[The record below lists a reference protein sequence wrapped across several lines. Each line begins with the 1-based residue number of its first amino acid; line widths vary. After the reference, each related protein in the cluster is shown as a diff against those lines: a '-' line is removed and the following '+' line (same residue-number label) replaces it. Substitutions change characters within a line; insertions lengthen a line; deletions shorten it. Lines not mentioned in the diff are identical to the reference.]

1 MTFATF
7 FFRFFIDRF
16 PQYVVPI
23 NSNATLNHSTAH
35 SSLLCHFSLLLLSF
49 SLLPSVTSAWRS
61 TLVAFN
67 FWLKWQT
74 LACVCSTTFS
84 QRFYRKIHICE
95 RPSALSLSM
104 YPMWKVRLSFFMANF
119 VCSSI
124 IFNCFQRFY
133 YLFIGRTKSIWT
145 LGRRRNYKSSNKLG
159 NLFQD
164 QQFK

>member
-35 SSLLCHFSLLLLSF
+35 SSLLCHFSLLLLSS

-104 YPMWKVRLSFFMANF
+104 YPMWKVRLSFFMANWLF
-119 VCSSI
+119 EHH
-124 IFNCFQRFY
+124 FQLLPKIL
-133 YLFIGRTKSIWT
+133 LFIYRSYEINLDT
-145 LGRRRNYKSSNKLG
+145 RQEEKL
-159 NLFQD
+159 
-164 QQFK
+164 